1 MVDGLVPFGQPVL
14 IKRRDLAELSF
25 QLSVTVLGEL
35 FLKSDK
41 YDLEREEHHQLL
53 LLAGLPTV
61 SSGGMQ

>member
-41 YDLEREEHHQLL
+41 YDLERRTLYWIL
-53 LLAGLPTV
+53 N
-61 SSGGMQ
+61 